1 MSTKKTDEMSGL
13 SRWAGLVTFIVLCLG
28 AGGLGAIATTPEI
41 PTWYQDLVKPSWN
54 PPAYLFGPVW
64 TALFVMMA
72 IAGWLVWKPRGFTQ
86 AAVPLT
92 LFGSQ
97 LVLNV
102 AWSWI
107 FFGAHQPGWAF
118 LEIIVLWLAI
128 LATTAAFFRSD
139 KTAGWLMIPYLA
151 WVSFA
156 SVLNFTIWRLNA
168 L

>member
-13 SRWAGLVTFIVLCLG
+13 ARWAGLVAFIVLCLG